1 MNIHKENII
10 TKQFKL
16 KVTQYIEINL
26 GLIIDLFV
34 KVKTIMLNPQVL
46 DYLWLTCKGDIL
58 GGIIQGPYNID
69 HLIDNTLVNSCSQ
82 SVVYPFS

>member
-34 KVKTIMLNPQVL
+34 KVKTIMLNPYSIGGKFCYQV
-46 DYLWLTCKGDIL
+46 
-58 GGIIQGPYNID
+58 
-69 HLIDNTLVNSCSQ
+69 
-82 SVVYPFS
+82 